1 MNVSFPKCNQAG
13 TEFVISTT
21 DDLQEKVNYLSED
34 FPVAI
39 FTQTYHHAAS
49 DSTPFHWHN
58 ELQLNWV
65 SEGELEYCINGDSLR
80 LSGDKIL
87 LVKDHQLHSSRTTG
101 KDTCSLCINFSPD
114 IFHPMILKHY
124 IQPFLEN
131 ENFTSSIQLLN
142 PGQINI
148 LESLLDQT
156 SEPLGYF
163 SIVNF
168 LSQVFEELIRSFD
181 EKPDQNDKEEKELFQ
196 SMLSF
201 VHSHYQDPLT
211 VRQIAAYWIINKN
224 RCTDLFRKY
233 TRLSPIKYLNEY
245 RLYMAKNL
253 ILNTKKPIS
262 EISAD
267 VGYNQISHF
276 IEQFRGAYGLS
287 PLKYRNQF
295 AGQSSDRTSSLS

>member
-1 MNVSFPKCNQAG
+1 MFPFQNAIRP
-13 TEFVISTT
+13 E
-21 DDLQEKVNYLSED
+21 LNLSYPLPMTCRKKSITCQND

-87 LVKDHQLHSSRTTG
+87 LVKDHQLHSSRTTE

-124 IQPFLEN
+124 IRPFLEN

-181 EKPDQNDKEEKELFQ
+181 ENRTRTIKKK
-196 SMLSF
+196 
-201 VHSHYQDPLT
+201 
-211 VRQIAAYWIINKN
+211 KN
-224 RCTDLFRKY
+224 CS
-233 TRLSPIKYLNEY
+233 SPC
-245 RLYMAKNL
+245 
-253 ILNTKKPIS
+253 
-262 EISAD
+262 
-267 VGYNQISHF
+267 
-276 IEQFRGAYGLS
+276 
-287 PLKYRNQF
+287 
-295 AGQSSDRTSSLS
+295 

>member
-1 MNVSFPKCNQAG
+1 MSISFPKCNQAG

-21 DDLQEKVNYLSED
+21 DDMQEKVHYLSED
-34 FPVAI
+34 FPISI
-39 FTQTYHHAAS
+39 FSQNYQAAAG
-49 DSTPFHWHN
+49 DATPFHWHD

-87 LVKDHQLHSSRTTG
+87 LVNGRELHSSRTTG
-101 KDTCSLCINFSPD
+101 KDACSLCINFSPD
-114 IFHPMILKHY
+114 LFHPMILKHY
-124 IQPFLEN
+124 IRPLLEN
-131 ENFTSSIQLLN
+131 ENFTRSTLLLKPEQTGILKN
-142 PGQINI
+142 LSDHIND
-148 LESLLDQT
+148 SAD
-156 SEPLGYF
+156 YF

-168 LSQVFEELIRSFD
+168 LSQILEELIHSF
-181 EKPDQNDKEEKELFQ
+181 EETKTPNDKEEQELFQ
-196 SMLSF
+196 TMLSY
-201 VHSHYQDPLT
+201 VHSHYQEPLT
-211 VRQIAAYWIINKN
+211 VRKIAAYGIINKN

-253 ILNTKKPIS
+253 ILNTRKPIS

-287 PLKYRNQF
+287 PLKYRNKF
-295 AGQSSDRTSSLS
+295 SGQSLE

>member
-1 MNVSFPKCNQAG
+1 MSISLPKCNQAG

-21 DDLQEKVNYLSED
+21 DDMQEIVNYLSED
-34 FPVAI
+34 FPISI
-39 FTQTYHHAAS
+39 FSQSYQSAAG
-49 DSTPFHWHN
+49 DSTPFHWHD

-65 SEGELEYCINGDSLR
+65 MKGELEYCVNGDTFR

-87 LVKDHQLHSSRTTG
+87 LVKDHKLHSSKTTG
-101 KDTCSLCINFSPD
+101 KDACSLCINFSPE
-114 IFHPMILKHY
+114 IFQPMILKHY
-124 IQPFLEN
+124 IRPLLEN
-131 ENFTSSIQLLN
+131 ENFTSSVLLLK
-142 PGQINI
+142 PGQSAVLEDI
-148 LESLLDQT
+148 LNQT
-156 SEPLGYF
+156 SGSMDYF

-168 LSQVFEELIRSFD
+168 LSQIFEELVHSF
-181 EKPDQNDKEEKELFQ
+181 EETQTPADKEEQELFQ
-196 SMLSF
+196 SMLKF
-201 VHSHYQDPLT
+201 VHNHYQEPLT
-211 VRQIAAYWIINKN
+211 VHQIAAYGIINKN

-253 ILNTKKPIS
+253 ILNTRKPVS

-276 IEQFRGAYGLS
+276 IEQFRSAYGLS

-295 AGQSSDRTSSLS
+295 SDQSLK

>member
-87 LVKDHQLHSSRTTG
+87 LVKDHQLHSSRTTE

-114 IFHPMILKHY
+114 IFHPMILY
-124 IQPFLEN
+124 PAF
-131 ENFTSSIQLLN
+131 
-142 PGQINI
+142 PGKRKFHQFHPAFK
-148 LESLLDQT
+148 SGPDQHFRKSFRSDQRT
-156 SEPLGYF
+156 FGIFFHCKF
-163 SIVNF
+163 SIPG
-168 LSQVFEELIRSFD
+168 I
-181 EKPDQNDKEEKELFQ
+181 
-196 SMLSF
+196 
-201 VHSHYQDPLT
+201 
-211 VRQIAAYWIINKN
+211 
-224 RCTDLFRKY
+224 
-233 TRLSPIKYLNEY
+233 
-245 RLYMAKNL
+245 
-253 ILNTKKPIS
+253 
-262 EISAD
+262 
-267 VGYNQISHF
+267 
-276 IEQFRGAYGLS
+276 
-287 PLKYRNQF
+287 
-295 AGQSSDRTSSLS
+295 

>member
-101 KDTCSLCINFSPD
+101 KRKFHQ
-114 IFHPMILKHY
+114 FHPAFKSG
-124 IQPFLEN
+124 P
-131 ENFTSSIQLLN
+131 
-142 PGQINI
+142 
-148 LESLLDQT
+148 DQHFRKSFRSDQRT
-156 SEPLGYF
+156 FGIFFHCKF
-163 SIVNF
+163 SIPG
-168 LSQVFEELIRSFD
+168 I
-181 EKPDQNDKEEKELFQ
+181 
-196 SMLSF
+196 
-201 VHSHYQDPLT
+201 
-211 VRQIAAYWIINKN
+211 
-224 RCTDLFRKY
+224 
-233 TRLSPIKYLNEY
+233 
-245 RLYMAKNL
+245 
-253 ILNTKKPIS
+253 
-262 EISAD
+262 
-267 VGYNQISHF
+267 
-276 IEQFRGAYGLS
+276 
-287 PLKYRNQF
+287 
-295 AGQSSDRTSSLS
+295 

>member
-114 IFHPMILKHY
+114 IFHPMILKPAKNSGIFKTVLVTHK
-124 IQPFLEN
+124 
-131 ENFTSSIQLLN
+131 
-142 PGQINI
+142 G
-148 LESLLDQT
+148 
-156 SEPLGYF
+156 
-163 SIVNF
+163 
-168 LSQVFEELIRSFD
+168 R
-181 EKPDQNDKEEKELFQ
+181 FQ
-196 SMLSF
+196 SSF
-201 VHSHYQDPLT
+201 
-211 VRQIAAYWIINKN
+211 
-224 RCTDLFRKY
+224 
-233 TRLSPIKYLNEY
+233 PI
-245 RLYMAKNL
+245 MAIPETPPVT
-253 ILNTKKPIS
+253 IL
-262 EISAD
+262 
-267 VGYNQISHF
+267 
-276 IEQFRGAYGLS
+276 
-287 PLKYRNQF
+287 
-295 AGQSSDRTSSLS
+295 AGSKIFLVARPMRMVPMVMAP

>member
-1 MNVSFPKCNQAG
+1 MKEKRNIYCLKALTVAAIICFAGCSDDFLKDKKVYGSYDSSVVYENYETATSRVDYLYQCLLPSATGGSNALTDITSAGGDDDFSKC
-13 TEFVISTT
+13 TEEYGGYSAF
-21 DDLQEKVNYLSED
+21 NNPSE
-34 FPVAI
+34 I
-39 FTQTYHHAAS
+39 LTIQTVPDY
-49 DSTPFHWHN
+49 FY
-58 ELQLNWV
+58 V
-65 SEGELEYCINGDSLR
+65 INGETSPWGRIRECNDVIEGVTGSAT
-80 LSGDKIL
+80 LS
-87 LVKDHQLHSSRTTG
+87 
-101 KDTCSLCINFSPD
+101 
-114 IFHPMILKHY
+114 
-124 IQPFLEN
+124 
-131 ENFTSSIQLLN
+131 
-142 PGQINI
+142 
-148 LESLLDQT
+148 
-156 SEPLGYF
+156 
-163 SIVNF
+163 
-168 LSQVFEELIRSFD
+168 
-181 EKPDQNDKEEKELFQ
+181 KEEKELFQ

-211 VRQIAAYWIINKN
+211 VRQIAAYGIINKN

>member
-1 MNVSFPKCNQAG
+1 M
-13 TEFVISTT
+13 
-21 DDLQEKVNYLSED
+21 
-34 FPVAI
+34 
-39 FTQTYHHAAS
+39 
-49 DSTPFHWHN
+49 
-58 ELQLNWV
+58 
-65 SEGELEYCINGDSLR
+65 
-80 LSGDKIL
+80 
-87 LVKDHQLHSSRTTG
+87 
-101 KDTCSLCINFSPD
+101 
-114 IFHPMILKHY
+114 
-124 IQPFLEN
+124 
-131 ENFTSSIQLLN
+131 
-142 PGQINI
+142 
-148 LESLLDQT
+148 
-156 SEPLGYF
+156 GYF

-211 VRQIAAYWIINKN
+211 VRQIAAYGIINKN

-295 AGQSSDRTSSLS
+295 AGQSSDRTSSLSSVRSIPAAPKGAVIRIAKTATDRTIWPQGNPIARGTDPIAACTVAFGR

>member
-1 MNVSFPKCNQAG
+1 MSISFPKCNQAG

-21 DDLQEKVNYLSED
+21 DDMQEKVHYLSED
-34 FPVAI
+34 FPISI
-39 FTQTYHHAAS
+39 FSQNYHAAAG
-49 DSTPFHWHN
+49 DSTPFHWHD

-87 LVKDHQLHSSRTTG
+87 LVNGHQFHSSRTTG
-101 KDTCSLCINFSPD
+101 KDACSLCINFSPD
-114 IFHPMILKHY
+114 LFHPMILKHY
-124 IQPFLEN
+124 IRPFLEN
-131 ENFTSSIQLLN
+131 ESFTSSIQLLN
-142 PGQINI
+142 PGQITL
-148 LESLLDQT
+148 LESLLKQD
-156 SEPLGYF
+156 SEPMGYF

-168 LSQVFEELIRSFD
+168 LSQILEEMICSFK
-181 EKPDQNDKEEKELFQ
+181 ETPDQNDQEEMELFQ

-201 VHSHYQDPLT
+201 IHSHYQEPLT
-211 VRQIAAYWIINKN
+211 VRQIAAYGIINKN

-253 ILNTKKPIS
+253 ILNTRKPIS

-287 PLKYRNQF
+287 PLKYRNKF
-295 AGQSSDRTSSLS
+295 SGQSLE

>member
-1 MNVSFPKCNQAG
+1 
-13 TEFVISTT
+13 
-21 DDLQEKVNYLSED
+21 
-34 FPVAI
+34 
-39 FTQTYHHAAS
+39 
-49 DSTPFHWHN
+49 
-58 ELQLNWV
+58 
-65 SEGELEYCINGDSLR
+65 
-80 LSGDKIL
+80 
-87 LVKDHQLHSSRTTG
+87 
-101 KDTCSLCINFSPD
+101 
-114 IFHPMILKHY
+114 MILKHY

-148 LESLLDQT
+148 LESLLDQA

-211 VRQIAAYWIINKN
+211 VRQIAAYGIINKN

-295 AGQSSDRTSSLS
+295 AGQSCERTSSLS

>member
-1 MNVSFPKCNQAG
+1 MIVFSVTF
-13 TEFVISTT
+13 
-21 DDLQEKVNYLSED
+21 LQ
-34 FPVAI
+34 
-39 FTQTYHHAAS
+39 
-49 DSTPFHWHN
+49 
-58 ELQLNWV
+58 
-65 SEGELEYCINGDSLR
+65 
-80 LSGDKIL
+80 
-87 LVKDHQLHSSRTTG
+87 SSQ
-101 KDTCSLCINFSPD
+101 
-114 IFHPMILKHY
+114 LKHY
-124 IQPFLEN
+124 IRPFLEN
-131 ENFTSSIQLLN
+131 ESFTSSIQLLN
-142 PGQINI
+142 PEQIDI
-148 LESLLDQT
+148 LESLFDQT
-156 SEPLGYF
+156 GEPLGYF
-163 SIVNF
+163 F
-168 LSQVFEELIRSFD
+168 RLSTFYPGYFEELIRSFD

-211 VRQIAAYWIINKN
+211 VRQIAAYGIINKN

>member
-13 TEFVISTT
+13 IEFVISTNEE
-21 DDLQEKVNYLSED
+21 LQEESKFLSEE
-34 FPVAI
+34 FPIAMY
-39 FTQTYHHAAS
+39 TQNFNHAAS
-49 DSTPFHWHN
+49 DSIPFHWHN

-87 LVKDHQLHSSRTTG
+87 LVKDHQLHSSRTTE

-124 IQPFLEN
+124 IRPFLEN

-181 EKPDQNDKEEKELFQ
+181 EKPDQNDKEEKEL
-196 SMLSF
+196 
-201 VHSHYQDPLT
+201 
-211 VRQIAAYWIINKN
+211 
-224 RCTDLFRKY
+224 
-233 TRLSPIKYLNEY
+233 
-245 RLYMAKNL
+245 LY
-253 ILNTKKPIS
+253 
-262 EISAD
+262 
-267 VGYNQISHF
+267 
-276 IEQFRGAYGLS
+276 
-287 PLKYRNQF
+287 
-295 AGQSSDRTSSLS
+295 

>member
-87 LVKDHQLHSSRTTG
+87 LVKDHQLHSSRTTE
-101 KDTCSLCINFSPD
+101 KDTCSLYINFSPD

-142 PGQINI
+142 PGQI
-148 LESLLDQT
+148 
-156 SEPLGYF
+156 
-163 SIVNF
+163 
-168 LSQVFEELIRSFD
+168 
-181 EKPDQNDKEEKELFQ
+181 
-196 SMLSF
+196 
-201 VHSHYQDPLT
+201 
-211 VRQIAAYWIINKN
+211 AAYGIINKN